1 MALLRCTQGRGVVCE
16 TQIITPRSTGT
27 RCHRTRTPRTR
38 LWCTY
43 YLSYVICVRVCISQ
57 TAVCH
62 GNAYKY
68 AFSLNGFSVVGDR
81 HRFVVVVVYN
91 CLSCAFRFASVAHY
105 YCYTTDLAKMS
116 LSSWSDTN
124 CPRLATNSVEQG
136 GWGCC
141 WLGGEG
147 RAGEGRN
154 GRPCGPSVNVG
165 WKRANP
171 NMILLRIE

>member
-1 MALLRCTQGRGVVCE
+1 
-16 TQIITPRSTGT
+16 
-27 RCHRTRTPRTR
+27 
-38 LWCTY
+38 
-43 YLSYVICVRVCISQ
+43 
-57 TAVCH
+57 
-62 GNAYKY
+62 
-68 AFSLNGFSVVGDR
+68 
-81 HRFVVVVVYN
+81 
-91 CLSCAFRFASVAHY
+91 
-105 YCYTTDLAKMS
+105 MS

-147 RAGEGRN
+147 SAGEGRN

-171 NMILLRIE
+171 NMILLRIVPSPQATQNYCVFCFVFFCFSATQTHNSHYVIMTIERHAHDVCVKKYCVVRQMLDWKLEGGIGPAIRSRKRWTDVIEDGHMGFGSGRMVREEWFTTGGDVALIMKTLCKLQRQ

>member
-1 MALLRCTQGRGVVCE
+1 MRWRHTHTHTQTHRRITIFLTLTMIYFLKHICLRYIYIYIV
-16 TQIITPRSTGT
+16 
-27 RCHRTRTPRTR
+27 
-38 LWCTY
+38 Y
-43 YLSYVICVRVCISQ
+43 
-57 TAVCH
+57 
-62 GNAYKY
+62 
-68 AFSLNGFSVVGDR
+68 GFS
-81 HRFVVVVVYN
+81 FV
-91 CLSCAFRFASVAHY
+91 FA
-105 YCYTTDLAKMS
+105 TDLAKMS

-147 RAGEGRN
+147 SAGEGRN

-171 NMILLRIE
+171 NVILLRIVTFTANYGKLTCLFANRVLARTRTRQLPYYKQYR

>member
-1 MALLRCTQGRGVVCE
+1 MLLLLFTVWFC
-16 TQIITPRSTGT
+16 
-27 RCHRTRTPRTR
+27 
-38 LWCTY
+38 
-43 YLSYVICVRVCISQ
+43 YV
-57 TAVCH
+57 
-62 GNAYKY
+62 
-68 AFSLNGFSVVGDR
+68 F
-81 HRFVVVVVYN
+81 FVFFF
-91 CLSCAFRFASVAHY
+91 L
-105 YCYTTDLAKMS
+105 TTDLAKMS

-147 RAGEGRN
+147 SAGEGRN

-171 NMILLRIE
+171 NMILLRIVPSPQATQITIILNLLSFVSFVSFLFFWLLFFHRTRTRDYTIAMTKLYTATTSNVARAIIII

>member
-1 MALLRCTQGRGVVCE
+1 MLLLLFTVWFC
-16 TQIITPRSTGT
+16 
-27 RCHRTRTPRTR
+27 
-38 LWCTY
+38 
-43 YLSYVICVRVCISQ
+43 CVFC
-57 TAVCH
+57 
-62 GNAYKY
+62 
-68 AFSLNGFSVVGDR
+68 FFFL
-81 HRFVVVVVYN
+81 
-91 CLSCAFRFASVAHY
+91 
-105 YCYTTDLAKMS
+105 TTDLAKMS

-147 RAGEGRN
+147 SAGEGRN

-171 NMILLRIE
+171 NMILLRIVPSPQATQISILNLLSFVSFLFFWLLFFHRTRTRDYILYYTMTKLYSYAVKCSARDYNKTLHYTHTTTTNKSS

>member
-1 MALLRCTQGRGVVCE
+1 
-16 TQIITPRSTGT
+16 
-27 RCHRTRTPRTR
+27 
-38 LWCTY
+38 
-43 YLSYVICVRVCISQ
+43 
-57 TAVCH
+57 
-62 GNAYKY
+62 
-68 AFSLNGFSVVGDR
+68 
-81 HRFVVVVVYN
+81 
-91 CLSCAFRFASVAHY
+91 
-105 YCYTTDLAKMS
+105 MS

-147 RAGEGRN
+147 SAGEGRN

-171 NMILLRIE
+171 NMILLRIVPSPQATQITILNLLSFVSFVSFLFSDYYFSIARAHVTIILAMTKLYSYDVKRSARDYNNITLHYTTHTQQQLINHHKMKFLYNIMVSDTVRRRQLKNKMCKAIIT